1 MKTYLRHRISNVVD
15 VKELIVFEYL
25 DFEGKYK
32 DYSESHDF
40 WELCY
45 VEKGEIILTVDGVKY
60 TLSDNEL
67 FVIPPNSVHAYSS
80 KSGNESRVF
89 VACFESFSH
98 NLSPLS
104 CNVFSLCENE
114 TACMNRVMEESVDTF
129 NINQNEQLE
138 TRQDAAFGGEQALL
152 LQLEYLLIC
161 LLRRMSERK
170 ESAVVF
176 VNDEN
181 FYQELTGAL
190 KRYIRENLGNRITLA
205 DICSKFSYSQSFICK
220 IFKQQTGE
228 TLIEYVNRVKIA
240 EACKLLLKT
249 QMKVTEISASL
260 GFQETKYFDA
270 LFKKNIGKTPTKYR
284 KENENGKSN

>member
-1 MKTYLRHRISNVVD
+1 MNVR
-15 VKELIVFEYL
+15 F
-25 DFEGKYK
+25 
-32 DYSESHDF
+32 
-40 WELCY
+40 
-45 VEKGEIILTVDGVKY
+45 
-60 TLSDNEL
+60 L
-67 FVIPPNSVHAYSS
+67 FFL
-80 KSGNESRVF
+80 KF
-89 VACFESFSH
+89 
-98 NLSPLS
+98 
-104 CNVFSLCENE
+104 
-114 TACMNRVMEESVDTF
+114 
-129 NINQNEQLE
+129 
-138 TRQDAAFGGEQALL
+138 
-152 LQLEYLLIC
+152 
-161 LLRRMSERK
+161 
-170 ESAVVF
+170 SAVVF

-190 KRYIRENLGNRITLA
+190 KRYVRENLGNRITLA

-284 KENENGKSN
+284 KENEKWQK